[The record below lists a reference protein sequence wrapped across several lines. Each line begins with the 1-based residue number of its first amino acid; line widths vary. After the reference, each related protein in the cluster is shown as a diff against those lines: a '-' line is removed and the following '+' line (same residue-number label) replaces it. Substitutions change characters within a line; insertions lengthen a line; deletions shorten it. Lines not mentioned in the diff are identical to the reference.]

1 MKSAIAAACLATG
14 LWVSSAHAEPT
25 QLNLDWRGF
34 LNSPT
39 PETFD
44 KVYGDVKACTDH
56 DACVHPS
63 RPTIQDADRLTV
75 LMARNNVM
83 AVRLALASYALLSDN
98 STAYDDVLPSYGPFI
113 RAFPRQYLR
122 MAHDEGMPDSAVADA
137 AAATPDHMNDDYAR
151 QLKEL
156 TARRA
161 ALRTVKDPELAA
173 ARDLCLASIGHM
185 IDALTPPQSSAK
197 KPAPKLKAAK
207 QPIHPEPKA

>member
-1 MKSAIAAACLATG
+1 MKSAIAAACFTAV
-14 LWVSSAHAEPT
+14 LWVSSAQAEPT
-25 QLNLDWRGF
+25 QLNLDWREF

-39 PETFD
+39 QAAFD
-44 KVYGDVKACTDH
+44 KVYGEVKACTDH
-56 DACVHPS
+56 DACLHPS
-63 RPTIQDADRLTV
+63 RPTIQDADRLTT
-75 LMARNNVM
+75 LMAQNNAM

-122 MAHDEGMPDSAVADA
+122 LAHDEGMPDQAVADA
-137 AAATPDHMNDDYAR
+137 AAATPDHMNDDYTK

-173 ARDLCLASIGHM
+173 ARDLCLAGISHM
-185 IDALTPPQSSAK
+185 IDALTPP
-197 KPAPKLKAAK
+197 KPAARLKAAK
-207 QPIHPEPKA
+207 QKA